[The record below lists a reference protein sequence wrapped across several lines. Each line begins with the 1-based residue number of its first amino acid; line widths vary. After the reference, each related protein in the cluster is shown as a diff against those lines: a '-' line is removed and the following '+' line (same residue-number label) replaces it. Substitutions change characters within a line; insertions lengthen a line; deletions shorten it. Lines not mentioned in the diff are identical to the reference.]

1 MIVCI
6 RFSAW
11 SKTIE
16 CSDSKTSSV
25 TSIAVRP
32 WRSNILRPT
41 SVSRSWNAGRQCMNF
56 ASGLPVA
63 AIIAASTWYGR
74 RSAIRSSQTAS
85 GSPIETH
92 TSV

>member
-1 MIVCI
+1 MVCI

-11 SKTIE
+11 SNTTDA
-16 CSDSKTSSV
+16 SDSKTSFV
-25 TSIAVRP
+25 TSIDVRP
-32 WRSNILRPT
+32 WRSNIFRPV

-63 AIIAASTWYGR
+63 SIIAASTWYE
-74 RSAIRSSQTAS
+74 RSSATRSSHTAS
-85 GSPIETH
+85 GSPIDTQ